1 MGRALI
7 VVATDA
13 DRARAAAWCQKAP
26 RGTRIEYKGPRRSLP
41 QNDRLWAMLTD
52 VATQATHKGER
63 YTTDQWKVIFMHAC
77 GREVQFIP
85 SLDGSTFIPW
95 GQSSSDLSKQEMSE
109 LQDFIEA
116 WCAENGV
123 VLHDEAVAA

>member
-26 RGTRIEYKGPRRSLP
+26 RGTRIDFKGPRRTLD
-41 QNDRLWAMLTD
+41 QNARMWAALTD
-52 VATQATHKGER
+52 VAEQATHNGKR
-63 YTTDQWKVIFMHAC
+63 YSTKAWKVLFMHAC
-77 GREVQFIP
+77 GHEVQFLP
-85 SLDGSTFIPW
+85 SLDGSSFVPW
-95 GQSSSDLSKQEMSE
+95 NDSSSDLSKAEMSE
-109 LQDFIEA
+109 LIDFIQC